1 MRTLFHQLIKGEA
14 SMKKLACVLALAALA
29 VLLTSSTLHAQ
40 EWAVGG
46 RAGISSFNDAGFQFG
61 PTLDY
66 QFQKDM
72 LLGTDLTINS
82 QGGTPIGWHNYFKY
96 LLHVP
101 KEDVTPYLDGGFN
114 LWFVTGGPYFGLQF
128 GGGVYFKVAPNMY
141 VPADIQFGPIFTTG
155 SSTFYFAA
163 TSGIRYILPK

>member
-1 MRTLFHQLIKGEA
+1 MNKVAYAFI
-14 SMKKLACVLALAALA
+14 LAALA
-29 VLLTSSTLHAQ
+29 VLFGSSALQAQ
-40 EWAVGG
+40 EWSIGG
-46 RAGISSFNDAGFQFG
+46 RAGISSFSEAGFQFG

-82 QGGTPIGWHNYFKY
+82 QGGTPIGWHDYFKY

-101 KEDVTPYLDGGFN
+101 KQDITPYLDGGFN

-128 GGGVYFKVAPNMY
+128 GGGVYFKIAPNLY
-141 VPADIQFGPIFTTG
+141 VPADVQFGPVFTTG
-155 SSTFYFAA
+155 SNTFYFAA
-163 TSGIRYILPK
+163 TSGIRYTLPK